1 MQDQPVETIRR
12 SPRPLLPGGGLT
24 DTRLLERFLDDRDQA
39 AFELLVWRHG
49 PMVLRVCRRV
59 LRDWHGAEDA
69 FQATFLTFAYKAA
82 DIGKR
87 ESVGSWLYKVAYRIA
102 LRARDGSSKRA
113 TRERPL
119 ADSLVAEDVR
129 EPSEE
134 AAWRELGPL
143 LDAEVQRLPEK
154 YRAAFI
160 LCCLDGK
167 TNEEAAEELG
177 CPKGTL
183 LSRLA
188 RARERLRT
196 RLERRGLALSGAVF
210 PLLAHP
216 NGWAHV
222 KDSSALVDST
232 VCMALKFVQEPQ
244 AAAALSSSVARLLE
258 GTRHAKRIGWHK
270 WAAAV
275 LIGLI
280 LSVGGAAAY
289 GAWRSPIGDPV
300 DGLFNLM
307 SGPSE
312 KTAGE
317 STTVSGCH

>member
-1 MQDQPVETIRR
+1 
-12 SPRPLLPGGGLT
+12 LLPAGGLT
-24 DTRLLERFLDDRDQA
+24 DGRLLERFLDDRDQA

-49 PMVLRVCRRV
+49 PMVLRVCRRII
-59 LRDWHGAEDA
+59 RDLHGAEDA
-69 FQATFLTFAYKAA
+69 FQATFLTLAYKAGS
-82 DIGKR
+82 IGKR

-102 LRARDGSSKRA
+102 LRARDGLSKRV

-129 EPSEE
+129 DPADA

-188 RARERLRT
+188 RAREQLRK

-216 NGWAHV
+216 NGWPLV
-222 KDSSALVDST
+222 KDSSALVDTT
-232 VCMALKFVQEPQ
+232 VRMALKFVQEPNTP
-244 AAAALSSSVARLLE
+244 AAVASTVARLVA
-258 GTRHAKRIGWHK
+258 GAHGAKRGGWYK
-270 WAAAV
+270 WAAAGLVALV
-275 LIGLI
+275 L
-280 LSVGGAAAY
+280 SAAGACAY
-289 GAWRSPIGDPV
+289 GAWASPTGDPI
-300 DGLFNLM
+300 DGLIDLL
-307 SGPSE
+307 PSLGE
-312 KTAGE
+312 TLAGGN
-317 STTVSGCH
+317 SASGCH

>member
-1 MQDQPVETIRR
+1 
-12 SPRPLLPGGGLT
+12 
-24 DTRLLERFLDDRDQA
+24 
-39 AFELLVWRHG
+39 
-49 PMVLRVCRRV
+49 
-59 LRDWHGAEDA
+59 
-69 FQATFLTFAYKAA
+69 
-82 DIGKR
+82 
-87 ESVGSWLYKVAYRIA
+87 
-102 LRARDGSSKRA
+102 
-113 TRERPL
+113 L

-129 EPSEE
+129 NPSEE

-177 CPKGTL
+177 CPKGTV

-188 RARERLRT
+188 RARERLRD
-196 RLERRGLALSGAVF
+196 RLQRRGLALSGAVF

-222 KDSSALVDST
+222 KNSSALVDST
-232 VCMALKFVQEPQ
+232 VRLALKFVQEPK
-244 AAAALSSSVARLLE
+244 AAAAVPSTVARLVE
-258 GTRHAKRIGWHK
+258 GAQKTSPRGWYK

-275 LIGLI
+275 LVALV
-280 LSVGGAAAY
+280 LSGGGAVAY
-289 GAWRSPIGDPV
+289 GAWMSPTGDPI

-307 SGPSE
+307 PSLSE
-312 KTAGE
+312 KIAGGD
-317 STTVSGCH
+317 SASGCH